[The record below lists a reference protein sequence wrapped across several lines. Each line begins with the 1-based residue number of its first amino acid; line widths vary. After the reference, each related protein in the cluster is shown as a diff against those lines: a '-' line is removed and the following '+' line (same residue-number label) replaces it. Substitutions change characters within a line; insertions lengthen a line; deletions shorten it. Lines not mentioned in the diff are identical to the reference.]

1 MGKLIEVNEK
11 FDYQILEDVAGKPLR
26 VGGEIQLADVKNA
39 NGRVY
44 PEALW
49 NKCLE
54 DKRVMTRLGERKML
68 GELDHPESGK
78 TSLSRV
84 SHVMTSME
92 MRPSARYEG
101 KQAIYGTYECLS
113 TPSGKILESLLRS
126 KIGLGVSSRGDGDL
140 EERNG
145 AHYVIPESFTLDTFD
160 VVLDPSVDVSLKVM
174 ESREGKS
181 EWASHPHTVEAIT
194 QAIAV
199 IVESGDYTS
208 TDAEY
213 YRTVLE
219 SFDYQPESDSLARA
233 NRALA
238 NLIEQMEIDDMVKAN
253 ANGQV
258 PSAGLTESQMTF
270 ESLVQ
275 ERTKPLN
282 DEVATLKQ
290 RLATAENRA
299 AAGEA
304 LVSELLIRS
313 RDYKMKS
320 EAFGESHAR
329 LQKLESRHD
338 LAKSVI
344 ERLRDK
350 VLELQGEGKMREAA
364 ELLLGTLLKKID
376 ETKRASYVE
385 RMIRNESTQVQDR
398 LRPALLSMPTKRAV
412 NEHLK
417 AFRAAVRENDDTTAK
432 RRGLPV
438 REDRQYR
445 RASIVEGREN
455 PLTDAT
461 DPNRQEEDRSTPAVK
476 GLEEQVALGKA
487 LVKKLRS

>member
-1 MGKLIEVNEK
+1 MSQRLIETNEK
-11 FDYQILEDVAGKPLR
+11 FEYQILEDVAGKPLR

-39 NGRVY
+39 NGRIY

-49 NKCLE
+49 NRCLE
-54 DKRVMTRLGERKML
+54 DKRVKTRLGERKML

-84 SHVMTSME
+84 SHVMTSMD
-92 MRPSARYEG
+92 MRPSTRYEG
-101 KQAIYGTYECLS
+101 KMAIYGTYECLT

-145 AHYVIPESFTLDTFD
+145 AHYVVPESFTLDTFD
-160 VVLDPSVDVSLKVM
+160 VVLDPSVDVSLRVM
-174 ESREGKS
+174 ESREGAS
-181 EWASHPHTVEAIT
+181 NWATHPHTVEAIT
-194 QAIAV
+194 TAIAS
-199 IVESGDYTS
+199 IVESGEFTS

-238 NLIEQMEIDDMVKAN
+238 SLNETQEVTDLMK

-258 PSAGLTESQMTF
+258 TSAPGLTESQVAF
-270 ESLVQ
+270 ESLVA
-275 ERTKPLN
+275 ERTKPLS
-282 DEVATLKQ
+282 DEVSQLKAK
-290 RLATAENRA
+290 LEAAEKKA

-304 LVSELLIRS
+304 LVSELMIRS
-313 RDYKMKS
+313 RDFKMKS
-320 EAFGESHAR
+320 ESFGESHQR
-329 LQKLESRHD
+329 LQKLEARHE

-344 ERLRDK
+344 ERLRDTVVK
-350 VLELQGEGKMREAA
+350 LQGEGQMREAA

-385 RMIRNESTQVQDR
+385 RMIRNESAEVQNR
-398 LRPALLSMPTKRAV
+398 LRPVLLSMPTKRAV

-417 AFRAAVRENDDTTAK
+417 AFRSAVREADETSAK
-432 RRGLPV
+432 RKGLPV
-438 REDRQYR
+438 RENR
-445 RASIVEGREN
+445 RASVIDRDRTN
-455 PLTDAT
+455 PLEEAS
-461 DPNRQEEDRSTPAVK
+461 DPNRLTEEKASPAPK
-476 GLEEQVALGKA
+476 GMEEQVALGKA
-487 LVKKLRS
+487 LVKKLHS

>member
-1 MGKLIEVNEK
+1 MLLRETNEK
-11 FDYQILEDVAGKPLR
+11 FDYQILEDVAGRPLR

-39 NGRVY
+39 NGRIY

-49 NKCLE
+49 NRCLE
-54 DKRVMTRLGERKML
+54 DKRVQTRLSERKML

-92 MRPSARYEG
+92 MRPSTRYEG
-101 KQAIYGTYECLS
+101 KMAIYGTYECLS

-145 AHYVIPESFTLDTFD
+145 AHYVVPESFTLDTFD

-194 QAIAV
+194 NAV
-199 IVESGDYTS
+199 ASIVESGEYTS

-219 SFDYQPESDSLARA
+219 SFDYQPETDLLARA

-238 NLIEQMEIDDMVKAN
+238 SLNESKEVTDLMKAN
-253 ANGQV
+253 GTV
-258 PSAGLTESQMTF
+258 PASAPGLTESQLTF
-270 ESLVQ
+270 ESLVA

-282 DEVATLKQ
+282 DEISQLKA
-290 RLATAENRA
+290 RVEAAEKKA

-304 LVSELLIRS
+304 LVQELMIRS
-313 RDYKMKS
+313 RDLKMKADS
-320 EAFGESHAR
+320 FGESHQR
-329 LQKLESRHD
+329 LQKLEGRHE

-350 VLELQGEGKMREAA
+350 VIELSNEGKMREAA

-376 ETKRASYVE
+376 ETKRSAYVE
-385 RMIRNESTQVQDR
+385 RLIKNESIEVQNR
-398 LRPALLSMPTKRAV
+398 LRPVLLSMPNKRAV
-412 NEHLK
+412 NEHMK
-417 AFRAAVRENDDTTAK
+417 AFKSAVRESDESLAK
-432 RRGLPV
+432 RKGLPV
-438 REDRQYR
+438 RESAGTR
-445 RASIVEGREN
+445 RASVIERN
-455 PLTDAT
+455 PLEEAT
-461 DPNRQEEDRSTPAVK
+461 DPNSQKPAATPAPK

-487 LVKKLRS
+487 LVKKLHS